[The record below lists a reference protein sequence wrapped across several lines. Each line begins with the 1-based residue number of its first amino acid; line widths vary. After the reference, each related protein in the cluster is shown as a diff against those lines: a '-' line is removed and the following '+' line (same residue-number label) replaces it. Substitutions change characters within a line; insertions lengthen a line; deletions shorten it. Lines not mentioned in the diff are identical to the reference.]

1 VDDFLRLEN
10 RHTGE
15 ILRMRRVHD
24 SQGRIV
30 LTLEGTLPPRADG
43 PPLHVHTREREEGIV
58 RAGTLGA
65 LVGGE
70 KIIVPSGEA

>member
-15 ILRMRRVHD
+15 ILRMRRLHD

-30 LTLEGTLPPRADG
+30 LILEGTLPPGATG
-43 PPLHVHTREREEGIV
+43 PPLHVHTQSTRSAI
-58 RAGTLGA
+58 
-65 LVGGE
+65 
-70 KIIVPSGEA
+70 